1 MEGPCRG
8 KIPKADKADSCP
20 TKTHS
25 PSRKKKLVILS
36 NTPIIATSPSVLAVT
51 EAHASRPLA
60 SVTTLLGDPAA
71 IDAVVAL

>member
-1 MEGPCRG
+1 MEGPRRG
-8 KIPKADKADSCP
+8 KIPKADSCP
-20 TKTHS
+20 AKSHF

-60 SVTTLLGDPAA
+60 SVTTLPGDRTA
-71 IDAVVAL
+71 IDAAVV